1 MDSRTIRLNQQLIPA
16 GEPVND
22 ILGEFLGTMVLILLG
37 DGVVAGVLL
46 ARSKAQNAG
55 WIAITAGW
63 AFAVMGGVYT
73 ARAVGAPGFINPVG
87 PLAGVL
93 TGTLAPEK
101 TIGYVVAEFCGAFV
115 GAILVWLH
123 YLPHWAETHD
133 TTAKLAVF
141 CTAPAIRWPAANVLS
156 EAIATFVLVFVGAA
170 IVEKEIGRG
179 YVAPLGGA
187 LVWGIGLSLG
197 ATTGYAINPAR
208 DLAPRLAHAV
218 LPIAGK
224 GSSDWGYA
232 WVPVVGPILGAS
244 LAAILA
250 RSTMTFG

>member
-1 MDSRTIRLNQQLIPA
+1 
-16 GEPVND
+16 
-22 ILGEFLGTMVLILLG
+22 
-37 DGVVAGVLL
+37 
-46 ARSKAQNAG
+46 
-55 WIAITAGW
+55 
-63 AFAVMGGVYT
+63 
-73 ARAVGAPGFINPVG
+73 
-87 PLAGVL
+87 
-93 TGTLAPEK
+93 
-101 TIGYVVAEFCGAFV
+101 
-115 GAILVWLH
+115 
-123 YLPHWAETHD
+123 
-133 TTAKLAVF
+133 
-141 CTAPAIRWPAANVLS
+141 
-156 EAIATFVLVFVGAA
+156 VLVFVGAA

-250 RSTMTFG
+250 RATMTFG